1 MGSLFKMPK
10 APEMP
15 SIVTEAQQ
23 EKEEM
28 ADAERMKELKKTAS
42 RKKTMRTNRR
52 ILISPD
58 NTAMG
63 VSGDLT
69 DTISVRDPY
78 ETIRKV

>member
-15 SIVTEAQQ
+15 PIVTEAQQ

-42 RKKTMRTNRR
+42 RNQ
-52 ILISPD
+52 
-58 NTAMG
+58 
-63 VSGDLT
+63 
-69 DTISVRDPY
+69 
-78 ETIRKV
+78 